1 MLRLDGSRL
10 YFWVVGVFVRR
21 RFLVV
26 RIFSWIRFVVL
37 VVLNRRV
44 MEFFRVMG
52 RNGYLFI
59 IGTGGNVFFKND
71 YLS

>member
-10 YFWVVGVFVRR
+10 YFRVVGVFVRR

-26 RIFSWIRFVVL
+26 SIFSWIRFVVL